1 MTNRFGKCI
10 FVILLLTCI
19 NCTAFAQMVRPF
31 RQQPPITRQ
40 NRFNGQSAP
49 KPTKI
54 QQLKE
59 DYISKRLA
67 LPPDQTI
74 RFETLYL
81 QYMQEK
87 RAVQILRRINNSDA
101 QANGADQVNKALEYE
116 RELLEIKQRYTVE
129 FSKIMPPEKV
139 SVIFKSEQE
148 FDTEAVRNIGE
159 RRPKGSAAPQPPGN

>member
-1 MTNRFGKCI
+1 MG
-10 FVILLLTCI
+10 
-19 NCTAFAQMVRPF
+19 CTAFAQMVRPF
-31 RQQPPITRQ
+31 RRQPP
-40 NRFNGQSAP
+40 FNKPDKAKPFNEQSAP

-54 QQLKE
+54 QQAKE

-87 RAVQILRRINNSDA
+87 RAVQSLRRINNTTRRQTEPTRLIKPWSTSA
-101 QANGADQVNKALEYE
+101 T
-116 RELLEIKQRYTVE
+116 LEIKQRYTNE
-129 FSKIMPPEKV
+129 FLKIMPPDKV

-148 FDTEAVRNIGE
+148 FDIEAVRNIKRTQSKRTCG
-159 RRPKGSAAPQPPGN
+159 APASCLLKYFCFESLKRLTV

>member
-1 MTNRFGKCI
+1 MTNRFGKYI
-10 FVILLLTCI
+10 LVILLLTCI

-31 RQQPPITRQ
+31 RRQPPVMRQ
-40 NRFNGQSAP
+40 NRFNGQPAP
-49 KPTKI
+49 KPTKV

-87 RAVQILRRINNSDA
+87 RAVQILKHINNTDA

-116 RELLEIKQRYTVE
+116 RELLEIKQRYTDE

-148 FDTEAVRNIGE
+148 FETEVIRNIRE
-159 RRPKGSAAPQPPGN
+159 RSPNVPAASQPPAY